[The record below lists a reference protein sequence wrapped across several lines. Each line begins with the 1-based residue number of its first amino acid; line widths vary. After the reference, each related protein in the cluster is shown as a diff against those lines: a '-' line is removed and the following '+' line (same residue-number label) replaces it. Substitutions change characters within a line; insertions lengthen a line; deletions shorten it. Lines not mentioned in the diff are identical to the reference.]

1 MFYFT
6 FSRHSFSI
14 ISQHNFLCSSLL
26 SAFLPSANFL
36 FLRECLVFLLFPFL
50 LYIIFPFL
58 FGCRV
63 YICHNSSF
71 SHFRPLLPPLPHILL
86 SFLPPM
92 FLVSFGFFL
101 CFISSM
107 AICYFL
113 SALSHSCRLD
123 WSQSQHAVVSKQAP
137 FCC

>member
-6 FSRHSFSI
+6 FSRHFLHHFSAQLPLFIASF
-14 ISQHNFLCSSLL
+14 C
-26 SAFLPSANFL
+26 LPSL
-36 FLRECLVFLLFPFL
+36 RQLVFLRECLVFLLFPFL